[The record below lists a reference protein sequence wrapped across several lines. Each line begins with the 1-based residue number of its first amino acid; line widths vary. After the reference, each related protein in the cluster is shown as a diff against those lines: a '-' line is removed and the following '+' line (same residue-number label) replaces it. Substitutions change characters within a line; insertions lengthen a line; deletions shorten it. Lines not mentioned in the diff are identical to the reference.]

1 MKEVLIH
8 TGEVLKEF
16 QDVMP
21 KELPN
26 KLPPRREVDLEIEL
40 ESSSKPPSGA
50 PYRMAPPK
58 LEELGKKTQRTPR
71 HWLLMLPRYYTNE
84 RNMDCYKCA
93 SIIGHYKR

>member
-1 MKEVLIH
+1 MKEFLIY

-50 PYRMAPPK
+50 PYRMAPPE
-58 LEELGKKTQRTPR
+58 LEELGKKLKE
-71 HWLLMLPRYYTNE
+71 LLDVGSLCCPGTIPMKEIWIATNVH
-84 RNMDCYKCA
+84 RL
-93 SIIGHYKR
+93 